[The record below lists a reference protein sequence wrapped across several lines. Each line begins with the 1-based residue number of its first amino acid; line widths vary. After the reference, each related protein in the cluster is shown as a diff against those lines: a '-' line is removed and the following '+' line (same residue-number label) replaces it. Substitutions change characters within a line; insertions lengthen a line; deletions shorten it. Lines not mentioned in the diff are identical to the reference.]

1 MAAETWQFE
10 DPRRFHPDQ
19 VVIDDDSADAVELA
33 VHHLELARSPLNQGD
48 GALRVHVL
56 VSLIAQ
62 AEALLPDAV
71 ADARDQDHLWADIAA
86 QLGVTA
92 DTARRHYAHHHRTRS
107 VPLDPD

>member
-10 DPRRFHPDQ
+10 DPRRLHPDH
-19 VVIDDDSADAVELA
+19 VLVDDDSDQALELA

-48 GALRVHVL
+48 SALRVHVL

-62 AEALLPDAV
+62 AETLLADAV
-71 ADARDQDHLWADIAA
+71 ADARDQDHQWADIAA

-92 DTARRHYAHHHRTRS
+92 DTARRRYSRHHRTRS

>member
-10 DPRRFHPDQ
+10 DPRRLHPDH
-19 VVIDDDSADAVELA
+19 VVVDNDSAEALELA
-33 VHHLELARSPLNQGD
+33 VEHLEMTRSPLNQGD

-62 AEALLPDAV
+62 ADTLLADAV
-71 ADARDQDHLWADIAA
+71 AAARDQDHLWPDIAA

-92 DTARRHYAHHHRTRS
+92 DTARRRYAHHHRTRS
-107 VPLDPD
+107 EPIDPD

>member
-10 DPRRFHPDQ
+10 DPSRLHPSH
-19 VVIDDDSADAVELA
+19 VVVDDDSAEALELA

-62 AEALLPDAV
+62 ADALLADAV
-71 ADARDQDHLWADIAA
+71 VDARDQDHLWADIAA

-92 DTARRHYAHHHRTRS
+92 DTARRRYAHHHRTRI
-107 VPLDPD
+107 VPLDAD

>member
-1 MAAETWQFE
+1 MAAETWQMK
-10 DPRRFHPDQ
+10 DPSPLHPDHL
-19 VVIDDDSADAVELA
+19 VVDDDSAEALELA

-62 AEALLPDAV
+62 ADALIADAV

-92 DTARRHYAHHHRTRS
+92 QTARRRYAHHHRTRI